1 MYSKGNLKGINW
13 GINDDNRAD
22 AARQASAGLF
32 PNAGR
37 RAAVSEPPK
46 FTPPTVEDARRL
58 AAQNVAAGRA
68 MSFKLPNAIQAV
80 QRGRAAARAISA
92 LTVDGLTEA
101 VGSMDA
107 QKLDML
113 EQEITARRARE
124 IADQAAGGEEGTTNA

>member
-22 AARQASAGLF
+22 AAWQASAGLF

-37 RAAVSEPPK
+37 RVAEPAPK
-46 FTPPTVEDARRL
+46 LTPPTVEDARRL

-80 QRGRAAARAISA
+80 QRGRAAAREISD
-92 LTVDGLTEA
+92 LTVDGLAEA
-101 VGSMDA
+101 IGSMDA

-124 IADQAAGGEEGTTNA
+124 IADQATGGKEGTTNA